1 MAPFLRSALRAA
13 ARILLILP
21 LALLVCFAGPAN
33 AAQWSSEQLTVPST
47 VDGTLVTL
55 SEKDVKAGRKL
66 FNTSCGTC
74 HAGGIT
80 KTNQNVGLDPE
91 TLALATPPRDSI
103 DSLVDYLKDPTSYDG
118 EYSISDVHPSM
129 RSSDVFVQMRNLDD
143 DDLRLIASYI
153 LVAPKV
159 QGLQWGGGKIYF

>member
-1 MAPFLRSALRAA
+1 MASLFSSLRRSLSR
-13 ARILLILP
+13 L
-21 LALLVCFAGPAN
+21 LLVLPVLIGLLFSSPVM
-33 AAQWSSEQLTVPST
+33 AAQWDAETLTVAANADGDLVSFSEQ
-47 VDGTLVTL
+47 
-55 SEKDVKAGRKL
+55 EIKAGRKV

-91 TLALATPPRDSI
+91 TLALATPSRDSV

-118 EYSISDVHPSM
+118 EYSIADLHPSIRSRDLYPAM
-129 RSSDVFVQMRNLDD
+129 RDLTDE
-143 DDLRLIASYI
+143 DLRLMAGYI

-159 QGLQWGGGKIYF
+159 LGKEWGGGKIYF

>member
-1 MAPFLRSALRAA
+1 MAPFLRSALRVAV
-13 ARILLILP
+13 RTLLVLP
-21 LALLVCFAGPAN
+21 LALLVCFAGPAQ
-33 AAQWSSEQLTVPST
+33 AAQWTAEQLTVPASP
-47 VDGTLVTL
+47 DGALVTF
-55 SEKDVKAGRKL
+55 SEQEIKAGRKL

-91 TLALATPPRDSI
+91 TLALATPPRDSV
-103 DSLVDYLKDPTSYDG
+103 SALVDYLKDPTSYDG
-118 EYSISDVHPSM
+118 EYSIADVHPSL

-143 DDLRLIASYI
+143 EDLRLMAGYI

-159 QGLQWGGGKIYF
+159 QGQQWGGGKIYF

>member
-1 MAPFLRSALRAA
+1 MAPSLRSALRAIV
-13 ARILLILP
+13 RTLMVLP
-21 LALLVCFAGPAN
+21 LALLVCFAGPAA
-33 AAQWSSEQLTVPST
+33 AAQWSAEQLTVPSSP
-47 VDGTLVTL
+47 DGTLVTF
-55 SEKDVKAGRKL
+55 SEKEVKAGRKQ

-91 TLALATPPRDSI
+91 TLALATPPRDSV
-103 DSLVDYLKDPTSYDG
+103 DALVDYLKDPTSYDG
-118 EYSISDVHPSM
+118 EYSIADVHPSL
-129 RSSDVFVQMRNLDD
+129 RSSDVFPQMRNLDE
-143 DDLRLIASYI
+143 DDLRLMAGFI